1 MPTCAAQSFRDVE
14 MIQRVNMFHKRIIF
28 MKNGRKALIDLQVLI
43 NLQVSHDLKFM
54 LQVDYLLQFSK
65 VNVLLDLL

>member
-1 MPTCAAQSFRDVE
+1 
-14 MIQRVNMFHKRIIF
+14 